1 VTSDDKPKNG
11 SGQSRPPGPN
21 RSRQTSRQGPQ
32 PVLPRPLRYMV
43 ALPPQAHPQAGTDGQ
58 ALDADGLHRLLESD
72 PEVAVRRRLP
82 TTAAEPGMGARAFPA
97 VVVAD
102 MTVEHAA
109 ALRRRLPQVHIE
121 RDRLLTYSE
130 VPSPPRKRRQA
141 SAAPPLGTESTFAFL
156 VQGSDGTPV
165 PGAVVM
171 LTGSGWPAQAVTGP
185 DGRATVTMVGE
196 TAESIVSL
204 LVKPRSGHW
213 SSYVERPALS
223 SSRENLIEA
232 AGLSDGLEGFP
243 GRQVFGWG
251 QRAMDLDRLPRA
263 LSGAGVK
270 IAIIDSGAAAEHSDL
285 LGRVTCGIDLA
296 GGKPDGWTD
305 DTAHH
310 GSHCAGIIAGG
321 DDGRG
326 IVGFAAEAEVH
337 ACKIFPG
344 GRFSDLIEA
353 LDYCIEQRIDVMNL
367 SLGSRHSSRLVAA
380 KIEEARRAGVACVVA
395 AGSDG
400 GSVGFPGNLP
410 TVLTVAAIG
419 KVGTFPGGSGHA
431 AEIRGPVTGEGY
443 FSPRFTCRGPEV
455 DVCAPGVAVLSCV
468 PPETYAAWDGTSMA
482 APHVT
487 GLAALVLAHHDD
499 FHYAYGRR
507 DARRVDRLFH
517 VIRASCQAL
526 DLGDPYRTGA
536 GLPNVLRALGPALM
550 RVRPQPE
557 EVRRLSAE
565 LTAEMGLAG
574 LLPLATGRAAMAGDV
589 QAAGTVPGTGATL
602 AAVNGFA
609 PQDGM
614 AVMNGPVPFD
624 GLMPA
629 NGLAPADHPG
639 QTPGGGAAGSAPT
652 ASNGSDPMAGAV
664 PAGDGDPA
672 KAAGQGADADGVPT
686 ANATHASDGVPA
698 AGVTSGGHAAHE
710 GGADHEGGV
719 RNRQQDGEA
728 ALAWLTREM
737 GAAGLI
743 AGQRAADPLH

>member
-11 SGQSRPPGPN
+11 SGQSRPPGAN

-43 ALPPQAHPQAGTDGQ
+43 ALPPQAHPGTGGP
-58 ALDADGLHRLLESD
+58 ALDADGLHRLLDGD
-72 PEVAVRRRLP
+72 PEVAVLRRLP
-82 TTAAEPGMGARAFPA
+82 MRTSGVEAGSFPA

-102 MTVEHAA
+102 MTAEHAA

-130 VPSPPRKRRQA
+130 VPVPPRKRKSA
-141 SAAPPLGTESTFAFL
+141 SAVPPLGTESTYAFL
-156 VQGSDGTPV
+156 VRDSGGAPV

-185 DGRATVTMVGE
+185 DGRAAVTMVGE
-196 TAESIVSL
+196 TAESIVSV

-213 SSYVERPALS
+213 STYVERPALS
-223 SSRENLIEA
+223 SSRENLIEPA
-232 AGLSDGLEGFP
+232 KLSDGLEGFP

-251 QRAMDLDRLPRA
+251 QKAMDLDRLPRA
-263 LSGAGVK
+263 FSGAGVK
-270 IAIIDSGAAAEHSDL
+270 IAIIDSGAATEHADL

-296 GGKPDGWTD
+296 GGKPDGWAD

-326 IVGFAAEAEVH
+326 ILGFAAEAEVH

-353 LDYCIEQRIDVMNL
+353 LDYCIDQRIDVINL

-380 KIEEARRAGVACVVA
+380 KIDEARRAGVACVVA

-400 GSVGFPGNLP
+400 GAVGFPGNLP

-419 KVGTFPGGSGHA
+419 KLGTFPDGTGHA
-431 AEIRGPVTGEGY
+431 AEVRRPVTGEGY
-443 FSPRFTCRGPEV
+443 FSPSFTCHGPEV

-468 PPETYAAWDGTSMA
+468 PPGTYAAWDGTSMA

-487 GLAALVLAHHDD
+487 GLAALVLAHHGD
-499 FHYAYGRR
+499 FRHAYGRR
-507 DARRVDRLFH
+507 DARRVDHLFH
-517 VIRASCQAL
+517 VIRSSSQAL

-536 GLPNVLRALGPALM
+536 GLPNVLRALGPALTQ
-550 RVRPQPE
+550 VTPQPE
-557 EVRRLSAE
+557 EARRSFDELSAE
-565 LTAEMGLAG
+565 MVLAG
-574 LLPLATGRAAMAGDV
+574 LPAPAPGQAPMAGHVRAAGAFPV
-589 QAAGTVPGTGATL
+589 TGVVS
-602 AAVNGFA
+602 VNGFA
-609 PQDGM
+609 PQDGA
-614 AVMNGPVPFD
+614 AVMNSPVPVD

-629 NGLAPADHPG
+629 NRLTPADRPG
-639 QTPGGGAAGSAPT
+639 HTPGGETAPAAW
-652 ASNGSDPMAGAV
+652 NGSDPVAGAV
-664 PAGDGDPA
+664 PAGEPA
-672 KAAGQGADADGVPT
+672 KAPGPGADDGGQAADATPVTDGGIAAKGTDEVPLAGV
-686 ANATHASDGVPA
+686 ATPGAA
-698 AGVTSGGHAAHE
+698 AGGDAASGGAAQA
-710 GGADHEGGV
+710 G
-719 RNRQQDGEA
+719 QQDGQA

-743 AGQRAADPLH
+743 AGQRAADPLR

>member
-1 VTSDDKPKNG
+1 
-11 SGQSRPPGPN
+11 
-21 RSRQTSRQGPQ
+21 
-32 PVLPRPLRYMV
+32 MV
-43 ALPPQAHPQAGTDGQ
+43 ALLPQAHPQAGTGGP
-58 ALDADGLHRLLESD
+58 ALDADGLHRLLEGD

-82 TTAAEPGMGARAFPA
+82 TRAAEPGVEGRSFPA

-102 MTVEHAA
+102 MTAEHAA
-109 ALRRRLPQVHIE
+109 TLRQRLPQVHIE
-121 RDRLLTYSE
+121 CDRLLTYSE
-130 VPSPPRKRRQA
+130 VPVPPRKRRAA
-141 SAAPPLGTESTFAFL
+141 SATPPLGTESTYVFL
-156 VQGSDGTPV
+156 VQDSDGAPV

-196 TAESIVSL
+196 TAESIVSV

-213 SSYVERPALS
+213 SAYVERPALS
-223 SSRENLIEA
+223 SSRENLIEPA
-232 AGLSDGLEGFP
+232 KLSDGLEGFP

-263 LSGAGVK
+263 FRGAGVK
-270 IAIIDSGAAAEHSDL
+270 LAIIDSGVATEHPDL
-285 LGRVTCGIDLA
+285 LGRVTCGIGLA
-296 GGKPDGWTD
+296 GGKPDGWAD

-353 LDYCIEQRIDVMNL
+353 LDYCIDQRIDVMNL
-367 SLGSRHSSRLVAA
+367 SLGSRHSSWLVAA
-380 KIEEARRAGVACVVA
+380 KIEEARQAGVACVVA

-419 KVGTFPGGSGHA
+419 KLGTFPAGTGHA
-431 AEIRGPVTGEGY
+431 AEVRGPVTGEGY
-443 FSPRFTCRGPEV
+443 FSPLFTCHGPEV

-468 PPETYAAWDGTSMA
+468 PPGTYAAWDGTSMA

-487 GLAALVLAHHDD
+487 GLAALVLAHHGD
-499 FHYAYGRR
+499 FRHTYGRR

-517 VIRASCQAL
+517 VIRSSCQAL

-536 GLPNVLRALGPALM
+536 GLPNVLRALGPALTQVTP
-550 RVRPQPE
+550 RPE
-557 EVRRLSAE
+557 EMRRLSDE
-565 LTAEMGLAG
+565 LSAEMVLAG
-574 LLPLATGRAAMAGDV
+574 LLLPATGQTRMAGHV
-589 QAAGTVPGTGATL
+589 QATGAGPVTGV
-602 AAVNGFA
+602 ASVNGFA
-609 PQDGM
+609 PQDGV
-614 AVMNGPVPFD
+614 AVMNGPLPVD
-624 GLMPA
+624 WLMPA
-629 NGLAPADHPG
+629 NGLTPADGPG
-639 QTPGGGAAGSAPT
+639 HTPGGGTAASAPT
-652 ASNGSDPMAGAV
+652 ASNGSDPVAGAV
-664 PAGDGDPA
+664 PAGDPGKEAGPA
-672 KAAGQGADADGVPT
+672 ADADGDLP
-686 ANATHASDGVPA
+686 ANATPAADGVPA
-698 AGVTSGGHAAHE
+698 AKATAAADEVPTTGTAPGGDAAPG
-710 GGADHEGGV
+710 GGAHVG
-719 RNRQQDGEA
+719 QQDGEA